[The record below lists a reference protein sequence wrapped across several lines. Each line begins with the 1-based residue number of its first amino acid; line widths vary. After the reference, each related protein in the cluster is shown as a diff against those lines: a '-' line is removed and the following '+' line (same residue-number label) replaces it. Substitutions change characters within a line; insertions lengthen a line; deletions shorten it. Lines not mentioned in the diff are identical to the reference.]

1 MASRG
6 LNLQAGIRITAW
18 WPKALD
24 PQFAANNRIR
34 AGLAGTNN
42 PIELGKRPLPT
53 NANSLVLKRP

>member
-6 LNLQAGIRITAW
+6 LDLQAVTRITAW
-18 WPKALD
+18 WPRALD
-24 PQFAANNRIR
+24 PHFAANDRIR
-34 AGLAGTNN
+34 AGLARTNN